1 MVFIQKDIALELHFI
16 LNEVPYA
23 VLIEDN
29 QRKLQYVNPSFCK
42 LFSIPLLPEQMVGF
56 DCAVAAESV
65 AHLFRDAQ
73 AFLERIAEILEKKE
87 PVRQELLELVDGRFF
102 LRDYLPIIN
111 NDLFEGQ
118 VWIYYDY
125 TKAHSLEI
133 GKNKLKKFYEN
144 ILLNIPADIVVFDKE
159 HRYLYAN
166 KTAIQNQEI
175 REWIIGKDDFE
186 YVKLIEKD
194 ISIAQK
200 RRALFNHVINNR
212 ESSEIIEETTTPLGK
227 TQYNLRRIHPFYT
240 DENELELIVGYG
252 IDVTS
257 IKNAEELIN
266 RKEKSLAQI
275 TEILNIAVIVI
286 DKNLNVTYANSSFDT
301 TFGYNASEIIGKK
314 IHEIKIDFFTGI
326 RDEILLSQK
335 KGECQIHTR
344 KFQFKDKYGSK
355 KHLSVSCIPSLTI
368 DTNEIF
374 YAIFFSDVT
383 DQYLAFDELQKIVEK
398 EKRLNELKSGF
409 VNIVSHEMRTPLSV
423 IQSSAQIIEM
433 LSENDSLDKEAINFH
448 TTRIVSEVVGMENLM
463 EELLLISKIESGKV
477 DFKPFPQDLE
487 NFVRVI
493 IHEKYAQFA
502 DGRQMRVIVKGKKQQ
517 VAFDRMMMNHIL
529 SNIIGNAF
537 KYSEGKSSPTIQLN
551 YRNNAV
557 SVMVVDGGIGIPEK
571 DMQNLFKA
579 FSRASNVEGVKGT
592 GLGLHVVKFFVDF
605 HKAKINCRS
614 QVNKGTSILLE
625 FNYKPYSNA

>member
-1 MVFIQKDIALELHFI
+1 MVFIQKDIVLGLRFI

-23 VLIEDN
+23 VLLEDN
-29 QRKLQYVNPSFCK
+29 QRKLQFVNPSFCK

-56 DCAVAAESV
+56 DCAVAAESS
-65 AHLFRDAQ
+65 AQLFKDSQ
-73 AFLERIAEILEKKE
+73 AFLERVTEILEKKE

-111 NDLFEGQ
+111 NNLFEGQ

-125 TKAHSLEI
+125 TEAYSSEI

-159 HRYLYAN
+159 HRYLFVN
-166 KTAIQNQEI
+166 KKAIQNQEI

-186 YVKLIEKD
+186 YVKYRGKD

-212 ESSEIIEETTTPLGK
+212 ASSEIIEETITPLGT

-240 DENELELIVGYG
+240 DDNELDLIVGYG
-252 IDVTS
+252 IDITS

-266 RKEKSLAQI
+266 RREKNLAQI

-286 DKNLNVTYANSSFDT
+286 DKSFNVTYANSSFDT
-301 TFGYNASEIIGKK
+301 TFGYIDGEIIGKK
-314 IHEIKIDFFTGI
+314 IDEIKIANFSSI
-326 RDEILLSQK
+326 RDEILFSQK
-335 KGECQIHTR
+335 KDDYQFKTKE
-344 KFQFKDKYGSK
+344 FQFKDKYGSK
-355 KHLSVSCIPSLTI
+355 KYLSVYCIPSYTI

-383 DQYLAFDELQKIVEK
+383 DQHLAFDELQKIVEK

-433 LSENDSLDKEAINFH
+433 LSENDNLDKEAINFH
-448 TTRIVSEVVGMENLM
+448 TTRIVSEVVGMETLM
-463 EELLLISKIESGKV
+463 DELLLISKIESGKV

-487 NFVRVI
+487 NFVRVV
-493 IHEKYAQFA
+493 IHEKYAQLA
-502 DGRQMRVIVKGKKQQ
+502 DDRQIKVIVKGEKQQ

-537 KYSEGKSSPTIQLN
+537 KYSEGKQAPIIQLH

-557 SVMVVDGGIGIPEK
+557 SVMVVDSGIGIPEK
-571 DMQNLFKA
+571 DLQNLFKA
-579 FSRASNVEGVKGT
+579 FSRASNVDGVKGT

-605 HKAKINCRS
+605 HNAKISCRS

-625 FNYKPYSNA
+625 FNYKSFSNA